1 MKTLLITILMLT
13 FSYAFA
19 NTSSTGQGAAA
30 VASHCDTDRNP
41 STDGRDT
48 PPVDPAATG
57 GSTATAVD
65 SGDGVQSN

>member
-19 NTSSTGQGAAA
+19 EASTGEGAAA

-41 STDGRDT
+41 STDGKDT
-48 PPVDPAATG
+48 ADVEPADTTSAN
-57 GSTATAVD
+57 AIEVD
-65 SGDGVQSN
+65 SGGNSN